1 MFWKPGP
8 ELHPEMEDGGV
19 ARRRIPANGAS
30 AGRWGEDQ
38 WAVGLRRGG
47 GARTSGCG
55 GEEGALEWG
64 FEGQTGFNQRE
75 NAGSENLCS

>member
-1 MFWKPGP
+1 MGWKPGP
-8 ELHPEMEDGGV
+8 ELHADMEDGGV

-30 AGRWGEDQ
+30 AGRWGEHQ
-38 WAVGLRRGG
+38 GLWDC
-47 GARTSGCG
+47 GCG